1 MTEHVIERAEDGVLE
16 FRLTRPEKLNALT
29 PGMLRALADAVR
41 RFAEDPAL
49 RVMLIAADGPYFT
62 SGVEVTAE
70 ITPPDSSSTLDSR
83 RWYRD
88 TYHRLFDEFEFVEK
102 PVVVAHQG
110 HCFGGG
116 LELSLSCD
124 FRLAARSA
132 TYRLPEVDLGALPG
146 SGGVSRLTRIA
157 GPHWARWL
165 VMTGESVTA
174 DEAVTMGFVHR
185 VFDDAVFDREV
196 QAFCRKLAGQPRE
209 MLAAAKL
216 AIELAHDLGREQGR
230 QVERLANSMLFAG
243 VEHKAKVQEFLDRR
257 AAKRR
262 QAQAGAAPSS

>member
-1 MTEHVIERAEDGVLE
+1 MTEHVIERAADGVLE
-16 FRLTRPEKLNALT
+16 FRLNRPEKFNALS
-29 PGMLRALADAVR
+29 PAMLGALGDAVR
-41 RFAEDPAL
+41 RFASDSAL
-49 RVMLIAADGPYFT
+49 RVMLIAANGSYFT

-70 ITPPDSSSTLDSR
+70 ITPPDSGSTMDSR

-132 TYRLPEVDLGALPG
+132 TYRLPEIDLGALPG
-146 SGGVSRLTRIA
+146 SGGVSRLTRVA
-157 GPHWARWL
+157 GAHWARWL
-165 VMTGESVTA
+165 VMAGERVTA
-174 DEAVTMGFVHR
+174 DEAVAMGFVHR
-185 VFDDAVFDREV
+185 VFDDAAFDAEV

-216 AIELAHDLGREQGR
+216 AIELAKDLDRGQGR

-243 VEHKAKVQEFLDRR
+243 AEHKKKVQEFLDRQ

-262 QAQAGAAPSS
+262 QRQSGDGQPS

>member
-1 MTEHVIERAEDGVLE
+1 MTEHVIERAVDGVLE
-16 FRLTRPEKLNALT
+16 FRLNRPEKLNALN
-29 PGMLRALADAVR
+29 PAMLQALAAAVQ
-41 RFAEDPAL
+41 RFANDPAL
-49 RVMLIAADGPYFT
+49 RVMLIAANGPYFT

-70 ITPPDSSSTLDSR
+70 ITPPDSGSTLDSR

-88 TYHRLFDEFEFVEK
+88 TYHRLFNEFEYVEK

-124 FRLAARSA
+124 FRLAARNA
-132 TYRLPEVDLGALPG
+132 TYRLPEIDLGALPG
-146 SGGVSRLTRIA
+146 SGGVSRLTRLA

-165 VMTGESVTA
+165 VMAGESVTA

-185 VFDDAVFDREV
+185 VFDDAVFDNEV
-196 QAFCRKLAGQPRE
+196 QAFCRKLSGQPRE

-216 AIELAHDLGREQGR
+216 AIELTTDLGREQGR

-243 VEHKAKVQEFLDRR
+243 PEHKAKVQEFVDRQ

-262 QAQAGAAPSS
+262 QRQGGDGTSS

>member
-1 MTEHVIERAEDGVLE
+1 MTEHFIERALEGVLE
-16 FRLTRPEKLNALT
+16 FRLNRPEKLNALS
-29 PGMLRALADAVR
+29 PAMLRALAVAVQ
-41 RFAEDPAL
+41 RFAQDPAL
-49 RVMLIAADGPYFT
+49 RVMLISANGAYFS

-70 ITPPDSSSTLDSR
+70 ITPPDNGSTLDNR
-83 RWYRD
+83 RWFLE
-88 TYHRLFDEFEFVEK
+88 TYHRLFDELEYIEK
-102 PVVVAHQG
+102 PIVVAHQG
-110 HCFGGG
+110 GCFGGA

-132 TYRLPEVDLGALPG
+132 MYRLPEIDFGTLPG

-165 VMTGESVTA
+165 VMSGESVTA
-174 DEAVTMGFVHR
+174 EEAVTMGFVHR
-185 VFDDAVFDREV
+185 VFDDAVFEREV

-216 AIELAHDLGREQGR
+216 AIELATDLDRSQGR
-230 QVERLANSMLFAG
+230 QVERLANSMLLSGA
-243 VEHKAKVQEFLDRR
+243 EHKAKLQAFLDRQ

-262 QAQAGAAPSS
+262 QRESDGGASS